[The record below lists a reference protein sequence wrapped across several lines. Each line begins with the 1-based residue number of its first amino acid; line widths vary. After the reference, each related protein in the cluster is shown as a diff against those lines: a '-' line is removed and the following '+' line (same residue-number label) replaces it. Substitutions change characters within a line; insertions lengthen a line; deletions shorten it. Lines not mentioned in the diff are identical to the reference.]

1 MGRQHRK
8 IGYFGKN
15 RHELA
20 VNLYRGR
27 TSDKGRTSGAGCL
40 NQDEKVIVVARQ
52 SVPILI
58 VAGKAWI
65 LILIVADGI
74 EDLWCGVCSRSAC
87 S

>member
-1 MGRQHRK
+1 LR
-8 IGYFGKN
+8 
-15 RHELA
+15 
-20 VNLYRGR
+20 
-27 TSDKGRTSGAGCL
+27 D

-74 EDLWCGVCSRSAC
+74 EVWSGMQN
-87 S
+87 